1 MNGSTVLGLLAE
13 VPPAPAPP
21 HAALIQHLSVL
32 FTVMGIGVVLFLIK
46 PVRNACR
53 DLSYT
58 VMDLVQRRPTAPAKD
73 ETETPV
79 DTVETPASRREIE
92 EFDLDIFN

>member
-1 MNGSTVLGLLAE
+1 MTDFIVLGLLAE

-21 HAALIQHLSVL
+21 HASLIQHLSVL
-32 FTVMGIGVVLFLIK
+32 FTAMGIGVVLFLIP

-53 DLSYT
+53 DLCYT
-58 VMDLVQRRPTAPAKD
+58 VMDLFQGRSATEPVETTTVD
-73 ETETPV
+73 EST
-79 DTVETPASRREIE
+79 ETPASRREIE